1 MLVVLWSLLAP
12 GVSCQGAELFV
23 ALGLVTILAA
33 VSMLVRRIP
42 YARPTP
48 RKVRDEWGTRQCLE
62 DTSLIFCE
70 AEIGG

>member
-1 MLVVLWSLLAP
+1 
-12 GVSCQGAELFV
+12 V
-23 ALGLVTILAA
+23 ALGLVTILTA

-62 DTSLIFCE
+62 DTCLIYCE
-70 AEIGG
+70 GEIGG